1 MTREEMTK
9 AMIEAVRDGVA
20 TISTIK
26 YKEMHI
32 TMYGAENSVTLSIY
46 PAGTVDNDVE
56 EKILTPSKAV
66 SEAIEKIDKAI
77 AIQAAVR
84 EMTDNLQNEIVEK
97 RKSIIANAD

>member
-1 MTREEMTK
+1 MTM

-20 TISTIK
+20 TLSSIK

-46 PAGTVDNDVE
+46 PAGAVDRDIE
-56 EKILTPSKAV
+56 EKILTPSETV
-66 SEAIEKIDKAI
+66 SEAIEKVDKAI

-84 EMTDNLQNEIVEK
+84 AMTDNLQNEIIKK
-97 RKSIIANAD
+97 REAIIANAD